1 MRGPRPPIHLD
12 DRNDPRM
19 EAYAGEWLQ
28 LLIRWV
34 HVITGIA
41 WIGASFYFIW
51 LDNSLR
57 PPPDALDAPHAVGG
71 ELWAI
76 HGGGFYHVEKFRVAP
91 SVLPATLHW
100 FKWEAYSTWLSG
112 FALLV
117 VLYWWHAG
125 TYMIDRGVAA
135 ITPGEAVA
143 ISAVSL
149 AVGWIVYDQL
159 CKRLGFAHERLL
171 GGLLVAFIGVVA
183 WSLSLVL
190 SGRALFIQIG
200 AMLGTMMAAN
210 VLFVIIPSQRALVD
224 AKAQGRAPDPIY
236 GMRGKQRSVH
246 NNYLTL
252 PVLLTMIGNHYPMTF
267 GHPHAW
273 IVLLCMLLLA
283 AWVRHFFNLRHRGR
297 TVWAI
302 PASAAVG
309 ALVLALAIAPP
320 KPSTAMQVSFADAQS
335 IVRERCSA
343 CHATKP
349 RQEGIATAPKGI
361 ILETPA
367 QIVANAAAIRA
378 QAVASRAMPLGNL
391 TGMTDDER
399 ARLAAWID
407 AGAHVD

>member
-1 MRGPRPPIHLD
+1 
-12 DRNDPRM
+12 M

-28 LLIRWV
+28 LLIRFV

-51 LDNSLR
+51 LDNHLR
-57 PPPDALDAPHAVGG
+57 APPDAGNAPDAVGG

-76 HGGGFYHVEKFRVAP
+76 HGGGFYHVAKFRVAP
-91 SVLPATLHW
+91 SALPPTLHW

-117 VLYWWHAG
+117 VLYWWHAD

-135 ITPGEAVA
+135 ITPGQAVA
-143 ISAVSL
+143 ISAVL
-149 AVGWIVYDQL
+149 LVVGWIVYDQL

-171 GGLLVAFIGVVA
+171 GVLLVVFIAAVA
-183 WSLSLVL
+183 WSLSHCM
-190 SGRALFIQIG
+190 SGRAMFIQIG
-200 AMLGTMMAAN
+200 AMLGTMMAGN

-224 AKAQGRAPDPIY
+224 AKAQGRAPDPVY

-252 PVLLTMIGNHYPMTF
+252 PVLITMISNHYPMTF

-302 PASAAVG
+302 PATAALG
-309 ALVLALAIAPP
+309 ALVLAFAIAPP
-320 KPSTAMQVSFADAQS
+320 RAPTAAKVSFADAQA
-335 IVRERCSA
+335 IIHARCSA

-349 RQEGIATAPKGI
+349 RQEGIAVAPKGI
-361 ILETPA
+361 VLDTPA

-378 QAVASRAMPLGNL
+378 QAVTSRAMPLGNL

-407 AGAHVD
+407 GGARAD

>member
-1 MRGPRPPIHLD
+1 
-12 DRNDPRM
+12 M

-51 LDNSLR
+51 LDNHLR
-57 PPPDALDAPHAVGG
+57 APPDARDAPDAVGG

-76 HGGGFYHVEKFRVAP
+76 HGGGFYHVAKYRVAP
-91 SVLPATLHW
+91 SALPPTLHW

-117 VLYWWHAG
+117 VLYWWHAD
-125 TYMIDRGVAA
+125 TYMLDRSVAA
-135 ITPGEAVA
+135 ITPGQAVA
-143 ISAVSL
+143 ISAALLV
-149 AVGWIVYDQL
+149 VGWVVYDQL

-171 GGLLVAFIGVVA
+171 GVLLVVFMGAVA
-183 WSLSLVL
+183 WALSQVM
-190 SGRALFIQIG
+190 SGRAMFIQIG

-224 AKAQGRAPDPIY
+224 AKAQGRAPDPVY

-252 PVLLTMIGNHYPMTF
+252 PVLITMISNHYPMTF

-297 TVWAI
+297 TVWTI
-302 PASAAVG
+302 PAAAALG
-309 ALVLALAIAPP
+309 ALVLAFAIAPP
-320 KPSTAMQVSFADAQS
+320 KASTVTTKVSFADAQA
-335 IVRERCSA
+335 IIHARCSA

-349 RQEGIATAPKGI
+349 RQEGIAVAPKGI
-361 ILETPA
+361 VLETPA

-407 AGAHVD
+407 GGARAD